1 MPLQTAPAH
10 QSRLPN
16 PASRNG
22 EASEGH
28 YAGRGVNRA
37 TITFLALTAVV
48 VVGVAAAL
56 IGFGDGVINRWT
68 LMGALLVVLM
78 VSRLALG
85 R

>member
-1 MPLQTAPAH
+1 M
-10 QSRLPN
+10 
-16 PASRNG
+16 
-22 EASEGH
+22 
-28 YAGRGVNRA
+28 NRA

-68 LMGALLVVLM
+68 LIGALLVVLM
-78 VSRLALG
+78 VSRVALG